1 MTTQPPRSKTSAK
14 PKPGWFGLE
23 PAKRPPKKS
32 GPGYRLDLLRERE
45 EFEADLARRAERLA
59 LELRQDVDTLRAHL
73 RAIAKAK
80 PRGFEKLSR
89 ALASAVDCIELQ
101 LRDPKKLVLAA
112 DMADIFAADGLDR
125 DGRPTR

>member
-1 MTTQPPRSKTSAK
+1 LKTSAE

-32 GPGYRLDLLRERE
+32 GPAYRLDLLRERE

-73 RAIAKAK
+73 RAITKAK
-80 PRGFEKLSR
+80 PRGFEKLAR

-101 LRDPKKLVLAA
+101 LRDPEKLVLAA

-125 DGRPTR
+125 DGRPMR